1 MKALVR
7 SELLKMR
14 TLRSFWWTA
23 VAVLGA
29 IPLLIASAITHD
41 GDIHGRLQTG
51 EGIRNVFSASS
62 SGLMLI
68 VGIMVMAGEF
78 RHSTAASTF
87 LTTPDR
93 ARVIRAKLIAGSLV
107 GLAFAVLAGLVAL
120 AVAVPWLE
128 AKHVDVAAHAGDVAI
143 ALLGSFTA
151 TALYASVGVGLGVLV
166 RNQTIAITGALGW
179 LFVAEGVLLAFAPEL
194 GRWLPGGAAAA
205 MSGTTGLN
213 GGLLPMWA
221 GALVFAAY
229 GLAFAAA
236 GTWFITRRDIP

>member
-29 IPLLIASAITHD
+29 IPLLIVSAITHD

-78 RHSTAASTF
+78 RHGTAASTF

-93 ARVIRAKLIAGSLV
+93 ARVIRAKLIAGSVV
-107 GLAFAVLAGLVAL
+107 GLAFAVLAGLVTL
-120 AVAVPWLE
+120 AVSVPWLE
-128 AKHVDVAAHAGDVAI
+128 AKHVDVAAHTGDVAI
-143 ALLGSFTA
+143 ALLGSFIA

-179 LFVAEGVLLAFAPEL
+179 LFVAEGLLLGFAPEL

>member
-7 SELLKMR
+7 AELLKMR

-23 VAVLGA
+23 AAVLA
-29 IPLLIASAITHD
+29 AVPLLVASAITHD
-41 GDIHGRLQTG
+41 ADIQGRLQTG

-87 LTTPDR
+87 LATPDR

-107 GLAFAVLAGLVAL
+107 GLAFAALSGLVAL
-120 AVAVPWLE
+120 TVAVPWLE
-128 AKHVDVAAHAGDVAI
+128 AKHVDIAAHAGDVAI

-151 TALYASVGVGLGVLV
+151 TALYALVGVGLGVLV
-166 RNQTIAITGALGW
+166 RNQTVAITGALGW
-179 LFVAEGVLLAFAPEL
+179 LFVVEGVLLSFASEL

-205 MSGTTGLN
+205 MSGTTGLQ
-213 GGLLPMWA
+213 GDLLPMWG
-221 GALVFAAY
+221 GALVFTAY

-236 GTWFITRRDIP
+236 GTRLITRRDIP